1 MARTATQMTRYA
13 MRSPSANGRK
23 PFRMADVLALVIS
36 AVLLAVILTVMLV
49 VVPKFRPPEHVPT
62 AAEIAARIRLQNEE
76 ARVAHRQG
84 SILFV
89 DPDSCT
95 DYNFDNWSGSVRYKS
110 VVDCDERLA
119 RMQST
124 QSEQAADR
132 MRTVIEG
139 FRR

>member
-1 MARTATQMTRYA
+1 MTRFA
-13 MRSPSANGRK
+13 MRSPLANGRK
-23 PFRMADVLALVIS
+23 PFRMSDAMALGIG
-36 AVLLAVILTVMLV
+36 AVLLGATLAIMLV

-62 AAEIAARIRLQNEE
+62 AAEIAERMRLENEE
-76 ARVAHRQG
+76 ARLAHRQG
-84 SILFV
+84 SILIV

-119 RMQST
+119 RMQNT
-124 QSEQAADR
+124 QTEKSSER
-132 MRTVIEG
+132 MRTVIQG